1 MSAPS
6 PAPVADAPAVAALS
20 GLSRCL
26 LALHASADQPLSMQW
41 VAQALEALRPVVP
54 FERAWWGECSTGDES
69 EPPLNWQH
77 GSIGLAPSFA
87 EEWNAIG
94 SADEFARASMGRLGQ
109 ACCSSGHDS
118 AGPAIEGFSR
128 RHDLY
133 HAMAVTLE
141 LPDSGLMF
149 FVSLYRGEGQPA
161 FDALE
166 AAAFQAFCVHLRQ
179 IWHRRLQQLLRR
191 PGRVVGEGGEG
202 FALAEASGRVVYLD
216 SAFAQALSGEFDG
229 WQGQW
234 LPSALVRPARE
245 LPATLRLGGRALGL
259 AACGDLLALSWGGRQ
274 SGPGPALAPR
284 ERAVAAL
291 YAEGQ
296 SYKAIAARL
305 GLSPATV
312 RTYLRDAYLQ
322 LGVRNKVEL
331 GARLT
336 QE

>member
-1 MSAPS
+1 MPS
-6 PAPVADAPAVAALS
+6 PDDRPDAAATNALS
-20 GLSRCL
+20 GLGRCL
-26 LALHASADQPLSMQW
+26 LALHASADQPLGMQW
-41 VAQALEALRPVVP
+41 VADALAALRPVVP
-54 FERAWWGECSTGDES
+54 FERAWWGECSSGDDS

-94 SADEFARASMGRLGQ
+94 SVDEFARASMEQLGE
-109 ACCSSGHDS
+109 ACCSSGHES
-118 AGPAIEGFSR
+118 AGPAVEAFSR

-149 FVSLYRGEGQPA
+149 FVSLYRGEEASA

-166 AAAFQAFCVHLRQ
+166 AVGFQAFCLHLRQ
-179 IWHRRLQQLLRR
+179 IWHKRLQQLLRR
-191 PGRVVGEGGEG
+191 PGRAGGEG
-202 FALAEASGRVVYLD
+202 FALAEPSGRVVYLD
-216 SAFAQALSGEFDG
+216 SAFAQALSSEFEG
-229 WQGQW
+229 WQGQC
-234 LPSALVRPARE
+234 LPPALVRSAGE
-245 LPATLRLGGRALGL
+245 LPATLRVGGQVLGI
-259 AACGDLLALSWGGRQ
+259 AACGDLLALSWGGRP
-274 SGPGPALAPR
+274 SGPGPGLAPR
-284 ERAVAAL
+284 ELAVAAL

-336 QE
+336 DKA